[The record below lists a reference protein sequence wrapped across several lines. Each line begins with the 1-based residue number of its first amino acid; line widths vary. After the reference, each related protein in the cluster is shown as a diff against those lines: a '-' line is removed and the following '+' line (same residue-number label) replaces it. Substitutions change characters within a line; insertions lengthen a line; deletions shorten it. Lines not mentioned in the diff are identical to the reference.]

1 MRLHNERIFI
11 AKNLK
16 KYARL
21 GLPKSKL
28 GEYERLGVIKGFSKN
43 ESEFYDLVAVSDML
57 KMISALGREEEL
69 RAFVALYMNG
79 RGMRLV
85 RHKNDVS
92 NNALRFAMKTHLD
105 VRTVYR
111 RAAYIEALY
120 LKIRGNYK
128 NAGS

>member
-1 MRLHNERIFI
+1 MRLHSDRIFI
-11 AKNLK
+11 AKALK

-21 GLPKSKL
+21 GLMDKRM
-28 GEYERLGVIKGFSKN
+28 GEYEKIIIIKGFSRN
-43 ESEFYDLVAVSDML
+43 ESELYDLVAVSDML

-79 RGMRLV
+79 RGMRIV

-92 NNALRFAMKTHLD
+92 NNALRFALKNHLD

-120 LKIRGNYK
+120 LKIRENYK